1 MINILNLSGGK
12 QNLQLSKGTSRNNI
26 SYHLIATVVMFFND
40 KPSVVPADTSDSKR
54 DNRGD

>member
-1 MINILNLSGGK
+1 M

-26 SYHLIATVVMFFND
+26 SYHLIATVVMCFND